1 MSIVVKHIFKR
12 YTNGM
17 GIFEALPLMAEVKKS
32 AHLNN
37 HVLENFTIESQD
49 KFSSKCKVCKKTIVI
64 DLKAELPVNGEV
76 IGVACQKPERKKTVQ
91 ISS

>member
-1 MSIVVKHIFKR
+1 
-12 YTNGM
+12 M

-37 HVLENFTIESQD
+37 HALENFTVESQV
-49 KFSSKCKVCKKTIVI
+49 KFSSKCKVCKKTVVI
-64 DLKAELPVNGEV
+64 DLEAELPVNGEV
-76 IGVACQKPERKKTVQ
+76 IRVACEKPERKKKIQ